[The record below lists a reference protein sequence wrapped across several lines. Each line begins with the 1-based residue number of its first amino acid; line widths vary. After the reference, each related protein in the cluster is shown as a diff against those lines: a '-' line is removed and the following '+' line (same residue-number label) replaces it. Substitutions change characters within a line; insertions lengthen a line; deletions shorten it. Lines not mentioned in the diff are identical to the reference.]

1 MVTHQISF
9 DRPLRQVTLVTN
21 QAAQA
26 PGSPATHNVAD
37 QRSNHQLLEQAVDPK
52 HETVVALLD
61 NIESSVAAMQSRAT
75 ATREQLLQT
84 TVALSRM
91 VVSRLIGETAE
102 LQQQRLLA
110 LVTDAMKRSDDTIDL
125 HLNQADMTTIQQQLA
140 SRQQLQQ
147 VKLIAD
153 NAIPVGECR
162 VSLDGYDL
170 VSNLEQQLDDIDAM
184 LRELIHEH

>member
-1 MVTHQISF
+1 MVTHRISF
-9 DRPLRQVTLVTN
+9 DRPLRQVTLVTD
-21 QAAQA
+21 QAAQVTG
-26 PGSPATHNVAD
+26 PPATDQVAD
-37 QRSNHQLLEQAVDPK
+37 QPSSDQPLEQPADSR
-52 HETVVALLD
+52 HEAVVALLD
-61 NIESSVAAMQSRAT
+61 NIETSVAAMQSRAT

-91 VVSRLIGETAE
+91 VVSRLIGESAE

-110 LVTDAMKRSDDTIDL
+110 LVTDALKRSEDTIDL

-140 SRQQLQQ
+140 SRQQLQH